1 MEQGDEAASAPSLT
15 SALQEAW
22 KKREE
27 LHSSAAETSAY
38 RLFDGRYE
46 GAEGWTVDRYGEA
59 ILVQNFHREGANE
72 SSLAE
77 IIRFVQSELGESLDF
92 FLKERSVRDSDR
104 AVGRRIAGDGPE
116 SRDVVENGLSFR
128 VDFLY
133 GTNTGLFLD
142 ARPLRA
148 WVKRNSK
155 DRRVLNLFSYTGSF
169 GVAAAAGLSR
179 SVTNVDIIP
188 SAIERGRRNFERNQ
202 LDSDSRTHM
211 KAEVFE
217 FLHRAAKSGQS
228 WDAII
233 ADPPPVPT
241 RGTRGKKKR
250 GRGFDPSADIER
262 LMGRCHELLS
272 GGGWLLACSALRGSS
287 RFEGQ
292 LPGDSS
298 SRVRL
303 SRGSDFPGPDD
314 EGLRGWVIRR

>member
-1 MEQGDEAASAPSLT
+1 M
-15 SALQEAW
+15 
-22 KKREE
+22 
-27 LHSSAAETSAY
+27 
-38 RLFDGRYE
+38 
-46 GAEGWTVDRYGEA
+46 
-59 ILVQNFHREGANE
+59 QNFHREGAKE
-72 SSLAE
+72 ETVSE
-77 IIRFVQSELGESLDF
+77 IIRFVQNQLGDSLDF

-104 AVGRRIAGDGPE
+104 AVGRRIAGNGPE
-116 SRDVVENGLSFR
+116 SRAVMENGLRFG

-148 WVKRNSK
+148 WVKRNSE
-155 DRRVLNLFSYTGSF
+155 DRRVLNLFSYTGAF

-179 SVTNVDIIP
+179 SVTNVDIVP

-202 LDSDSRTHM
+202 LESDSRTHM

-217 FLHRAAKSGQS
+217 FLQRAAKSGHT

-262 LMGRCHELLS
+262 LMGRCHGLLS
-272 GGGWLLACSALRGSS
+272 EGGWLLACSALRGSS
-287 RFEGQ
+287 RFEGR
-292 LPGDSS
+292 LPGDAAQ
-298 SRVRL
+298 RTRIA
-303 SRGSDFPGPDD
+303 RGSDFPGPDD
-314 EGLRGWVIRR
+314 EGLRGWVISR